1 MSDNLRIWDLVK
13 QPPPSVL
20 KPIPAGRLKG
30 FTDIHPQWR
39 LKTLTEQFGPCG
51 FGWRYTIDRKWL
63 EPGAGDEVLAF
74 VDISLYVK
82 IDDVWSEAIPGHGSN
97 KLTVKEKSGL
107 HNNEECFKM
116 ATTDAFSVAC
126 KALGIGADVYMGRW
140 DGFQYTKPYEPVT
153 DVQEIAIERWLEE
166 CDTASNTTAANYA
179 KWWAESK
186 SKIKKECGEEGAISV
201 YQRFVTF
208 HERLKK
214 EAAE

>member
-51 FGWRYTIDRKWL
+51 FGWKYTIDRKWL

-107 HNNEECFKM
+107 HNNEEYFKM
-116 ATTDAFSVAC
+116 SLTDAISVAC
-126 KALGIGADVYMGRW
+126 KALGIGADVYF
-140 DGFQYTKPYEPVT
+140 GFWSGSQYTRPYEPVT

-186 SKIKKECGEEGAISV
+186 SKIKKECGEDGAISV